1 MHHVFGILDVNDMS
15 KYDMTKYSSNGQFRY
30 NVDKTKVLIRITKE
44 SDIIPELPIYT
55 QKQTLE
61 ILKKS
66 DWKRKLV

>member
-1 MHHVFGILDVNDMS
+1 MHHIYGILDVNDMS

-30 NVDKTKVLIRITKE
+30 NIDKTKILLRITNE
-44 SDIIPELPIYT
+44 SDIVPGIPIYT
-55 QKQTLE
+55 LKQIQE